1 MSQTIERIILAIPHS
16 DISQVQADA
25 AIEAGRVLI
34 SAIPGVELI
43 SFGIALGSDTSHPW
57 YVRIRFQNDEA
68 LKVYETH
75 PNHINFGVQ
84 QWLPIIKEQITTDY
98 RIQYDTSLE

>member
-1 MSQTIERIILAIPHS
+1 MSQTIERIILATPRS
-16 DISQVQADA
+16 DISQAQIDA

-43 SFGIALGSDTSHPW
+43 SFGITLNENASYPW
-57 YVRIRFQNDEA
+57 YIRIRFSDEA
-68 LKVYETH
+68 ALQVYETH

-98 RIQYDTSLE
+98 TLEYDTSIE